1 MGGIGQLQDQTEKK
15 ITSENLDPNKHE
27 DGSGFV
33 SDNVDK
39 TVALNWN
46 PQFIVC
52 IIDSIFKSDLF
63 VYLL

>member
-15 ITSENLDPNKHE
+15 ITSENLDPNKRE

-39 TVALNWN
+39 T
-46 PQFIVC
+46 C
-52 IIDSIFKSDLF
+52 FKLEPTIHCMYYRF
-63 VYLL
+63 HF